1 MDIYIVI
8 PARYSSSRLPGKPL
22 REIKGKKMIE
32 RVADIAS
39 YVCMH
44 NDSCNYVVATDHND
58 ILDFCHQN
66 NIPVIKTPEDC
77 KSGTERCLS
86 AVVKLDS
93 PPELIVNL
101 QGDNPLCPPHVIQCL
116 INEWKNSNADVYT
129 PRVRLSW
136 EEYHRMC
143 SDKQTTP
150 HSGTTV
156 LVNKSGY
163 AMAFSKQ
170 ILPAIRNVEKAK
182 SLFPYS
188 PVCRHVGLYAYT
200 YRALEQ
206 YNTLSSVYELSCIEG
221 LEQMRFLENGLSIK
235 TVEVDYKGRRT
246 TSGVDNEEDI
256 QRVEA
261 IIDEFGE
268 FDYSS
273 IQLISTE

>member
-1 MDIYIVI
+1 MDIYIII

-39 YVCMH
+39 YVCAY
-44 NDSCNYVVATDHND
+44 NESCYYIVATDHDD
-58 ILDFCHQN
+58 ILNYCIKS
-66 NIPVIKTPEDC
+66 NIPAVKTPEDC
-77 KSGTERCLS
+77 KNGTERCIS
-86 AVVKLDS
+86 AVNKLNL
-93 PPELIVNL
+93 PPKLIINL

-116 INEWKNSNADVYT
+116 INEWRNSEADVYT
-129 PRVRLSW
+129 PCVKLSW
-136 EEYHRMC
+136 EDYCRMC

-170 ILPAIRNVEKAK
+170 ILPAIRNVDKAK
-182 SLFPYS
+182 SLFPCS
-188 PVCRHVGLYAYT
+188 PVRRHIGLYAYT
-200 YRALEQ
+200 YKALIQ
-206 YNTLSSVYELSCIEG
+206 YISLESVFELSCIEG

-235 TVEVDYKGRRT
+235 AVEVDYRGRRT

-256 QRVEA
+256 RRVEE

-273 IQLISTE
+273 EQLISTV

>member
-1 MDIYIVI
+1 MDICIVI

-39 YVCMH
+39 YVCKY
-44 NDSCNYVVATDHND
+44 NKFCNYVVATDNDD
-58 ILDFCHQN
+58 ILDFCRQSS
-66 NIPVIKTPEDC
+66 IPATKTPEDC

-86 AVVKLDS
+86 AINEFDS
-93 PPELIVNL
+93 PPELIINL
-101 QGDNPLCPPHVIQCL
+101 QGDNPLCPPHVIQSL
-116 INEWKNSNADVYT
+116 IDEWRNCEADVYT
-129 PRVRLSW
+129 PCVRLSW

-143 SDKQTTP
+143 SDKQITP

-170 ILPAIRNVEKAK
+170 IIPAVRDADKAK
-182 SLFPYS
+182 SLFPKS
-188 PVCRHVGLYAYT
+188 PVRRHIGLYAYT
-200 YRALEQ
+200 RRALEQ
-206 YNTLSSVYELSCIEG
+206 YISLTSLYELSCIEG

-235 TVEVDYKGRRT
+235 VVEVEYKGRRT

-256 QRVEA
+256 RRVEA

-268 FDYSS
+268 FDFSS
-273 IQLISTE
+273 AQLISTL